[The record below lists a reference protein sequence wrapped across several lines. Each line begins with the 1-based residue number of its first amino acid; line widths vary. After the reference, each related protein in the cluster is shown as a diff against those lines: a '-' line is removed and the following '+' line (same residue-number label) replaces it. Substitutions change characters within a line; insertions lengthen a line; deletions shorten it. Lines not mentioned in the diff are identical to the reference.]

1 MNNFSHIE
9 ITNLQAIREICKI
22 KNMPLEDLM
31 NYIVD
36 QYILYF
42 SEMQNSDAESQ
53 SKPRRPIKRDRS
65 LMSFKQ
71 FINSARTLN
80 GSKEQRQ

>member
-1 MNNFSHIE
+1 MRNYSHIE

-22 KNMPLEDLM
+22 KNMQLEDLM

-42 SEMQNSDAESQ
+42 TDMQNSDAESQ
-53 SKPRRPIKRDRS
+53 AKPRRSIKRDRS
-65 LMSFKQ
+65 LML
-71 FINSARTLN
+71 T
-80 GSKEQRQ
+80 